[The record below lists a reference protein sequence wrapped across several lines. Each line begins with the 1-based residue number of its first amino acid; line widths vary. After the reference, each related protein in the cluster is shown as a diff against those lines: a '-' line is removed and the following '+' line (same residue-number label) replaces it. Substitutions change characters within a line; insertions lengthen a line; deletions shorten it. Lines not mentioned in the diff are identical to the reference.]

1 MAPVAAAN
9 SSPAAATP
17 VATTPVA
24 IVAMMA
30 AKMPV
35 PMRDLLQLD
44 RVIPFEDSRIRLV
57 QFIKNSVSL
66 GNTGYRAAGSGHA
79 RKRRCP
85 REAKHSSKKQP
96 TFHKNLPSC

>member
-35 PMRDLLQLD
+35 AMRDLLYLD
-44 RVIPFEDSRIRLV
+44 RFIPFEDSRIRLV
-57 QFIKNSVSL
+57 QFIENSVSL
-66 GNTGYRAAGSGHA
+66 GNT
-79 RKRRCP
+79 
-85 REAKHSSKKQP
+85 
-96 TFHKNLPSC
+96 